1 MKLSRDSWLGL
12 GLITLLVV
20 LMVAAALQQSSA
32 DAIPYLS
39 SSSTPTG
46 TLALKLWL
54 GGLKYKVLELQLE
67 KFVPPV
73 DVDLVLIISPLTN
86 LTDIDL
92 EALDA
97 WVKNGGTLVL
107 AGDTD
112 AARTGFEHFKFSR
125 GLLPVTT
132 PPLAAHTPL
141 LDSPPQVDP
150 AKLNTD
156 YYLSSERTDF
166 VTHIAM
172 NGRPIVV
179 SFDEG
184 NGRVI
189 LSTAA
194 YPFSNLGIKEQGNA
208 ELALNLVSL
217 SVHRGSV
224 WFDDWHHGLQAN
236 TIVGPDQWL
245 RQTSFGHA
253 LIFVGLAIFIALVM
267 QGRGFGRPIPLLHEI
282 RRRGPLE
289 HVTAVANLNRKAGH
303 RSAVLAQYHMRLKR
317 HLGKRYRLD
326 PSLPDAEYV
335 RIVGNYN
342 SAVDQKELLGLLTRL
357 SQKNVSEGELVKLA
371 DEASKWMTDR

>member
-1 MKLSRDSWLGL
+1 MKLSRDGWLGL

-20 LMVAAALQQSSA
+20 LMIAAALQKSTT

-39 SSSTPTG
+39 SSSSPTG

-54 GGLKYKVLELQLE
+54 GELKYKVLEPQLDN
-67 KFVPPV
+67 FVPPT
-73 DVDLVLIISPLTN
+73 DADLVLVLAPLTN
-86 LTDIDL
+86 MTDRDL

-97 WVKNGGTLVL
+97 WVKKGGTLVL
-107 AGDTD
+107 AGDTA
-112 AARTGFEHFKFSR
+112 AARSGFEHFKFSR
-125 GLLPVTT
+125 GLLPVTS
-132 PPLAAHTPL
+132 PPLVAHTPL
-141 LDSPPQVDP
+141 LDSPPQ
-150 AKLNTD
+150 TD
-156 YYLSSERTDF
+156 SATLDTDFYLASERTDF

-172 NGRPIVV
+172 DGRPIVV
-179 SFDEG
+179 SFEQG

-194 YPFSNLGIKEQGNA
+194 YPFSNLGLKEQGNA
-208 ELALNLVSL
+208 ELTLNLVSL
-217 SVHRGSV
+217 AVHRGSV
-224 WFDDWHHGLQAN
+224 WFDDWHHGLQSDS
-236 TIVGPDQWL
+236 IVGPDQWL
-245 RQTSFGHA
+245 RRTPFGHA
-253 LIFVGLAIFIALVM
+253 LVFVGLVVFIALIL

-342 SAVDQKELLGLLTRL
+342 SAIDQQELLDLLTRL
-357 SQKNVSEGELVKLA
+357 AQKNVSEGELVKLA
-371 DEASKWMTDR
+371 DEASKWMMDR

>member
-1 MKLSRDSWLGL
+1 MKLSRDGWLGL
-12 GLITLLVV
+12 GLISLLVAV
-20 LMVAAALQQSSA
+20 MMASALQKGNTE
-32 DAIPYLS
+32 DIPYLS
-39 SSSTPTG
+39 SSSNPTG

-54 GGLKYKVLELQLE
+54 GDLKFKVLEPRLE
-67 KFVPPV
+67 SYAPPA
-73 DVDLVLIISPLTN
+73 DADLVLVLAPLTE
-86 LTDIDL
+86 LTDRDL

-97 WVKNGGTLVL
+97 WVKKGGTLVL
-107 AGDTD
+107 AGDTP
-112 AARTGFEHFKFSR
+112 AARYGFEHFKFSR
-125 GLLPVTT
+125 GLLPVTS

-141 LDSPPQVDP
+141 LDSPPQ
-150 AKLNTD
+150 TD
-156 YYLSSERTDF
+156 SATLDTDFYLTSERTDF

-172 NGRPIVV
+172 DGRPIIV

-184 NGRVI
+184 QGRVI

-194 YPFSNLGIKEQGNA
+194 YPFSNLGLKDHGNA

-217 SVHRGSV
+217 AVHRGSV
-224 WFDDWHHGLQAN
+224 WFDDWHHGLQ
-236 TIVGPDQWL
+236 TGSIVGPDQWL
-245 RQTSFGHA
+245 RQTPVGHA
-253 LIFVGLAIFIALVM
+253 LVFVALAVFLALIF

-303 RSAVLAQYHMRLKR
+303 RSAVLAQYHQRLKR

-342 SAVDQKELLGLLTRL
+342 SAIDQKELLSLLTRL
-357 SQKNVSEGELVKLA
+357 AQKNVSEGELVKLA
-371 DEASKWMTDR
+371 DEASKWMMDR

>member
-1 MKLSRDSWLGL
+1 MKLSRDGWLGL

-20 LMVAAALQQSSA
+20 LMIAAALQKSTT

-39 SSSTPTG
+39 SSSSPTG

-54 GGLKYKVLELQLE
+54 GDLKYKVLEPQLDN
-67 KFVPPV
+67 FVPPT
-73 DVDLVLIISPLTN
+73 DADLVLVLAPLTN
-86 LTDIDL
+86 MTDRDL

-97 WVKNGGTLVL
+97 WVKKGGTLVL
-107 AGDTD
+107 AGDTP
-112 AARTGFEHFKFSR
+112 AARSGFEHFKFSR
-125 GLLPVTT
+125 GLLPVTS
-132 PPLAAHTPL
+132 PPLVAHTPL
-141 LDSPPQVDP
+141 LDSPPQ
-150 AKLNTD
+150 TD
-156 YYLSSERTDF
+156 SATLDTDFYLASERTDF

-172 NGRPIVV
+172 DGRPIVV
-179 SFDEG
+179 SFEQG

-194 YPFSNLGIKEQGNA
+194 YPFSNLGLKEQGNA
-208 ELALNLVSL
+208 ELTLNLVSL
-217 SVHRGSV
+217 AVHRGSV
-224 WFDDWHHGLQAN
+224 WFDDWHHGLQSDS
-236 TIVGPDQWL
+236 IVGPDQWL
-245 RQTSFGHA
+245 RRTPFGHA
-253 LIFVGLAIFIALVM
+253 LVFVGLVVFIALIL

-317 HLGKRYRLD
+317 HIGKRYRLD

-342 SAVDQKELLGLLTRL
+342 SAIDQQELLDLLTRL
-357 SQKNVSEGELVKLA
+357 AQKNVSEGELVKLA
-371 DEASKWMTDR
+371 DEASKWMMDR